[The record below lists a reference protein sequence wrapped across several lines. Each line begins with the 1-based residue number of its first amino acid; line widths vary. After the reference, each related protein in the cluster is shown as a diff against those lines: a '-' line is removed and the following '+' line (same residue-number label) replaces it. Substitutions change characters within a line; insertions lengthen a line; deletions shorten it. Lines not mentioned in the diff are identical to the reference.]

1 MEILNNIE
9 SLSLKEYS
17 ISYALTGSMFFR
29 ETTVYALDK
38 EDAINKLFEQLKNIP
53 KEQICYEEPIR
64 VMEMECPSNMTCDIC
79 PYADDCY
86 E

>member
-1 MEILNNIE
+1 MIYTSVKESQNKKLPVGWILCE
-9 SLSLKEYS
+9 SSLE
-17 ISYALTGSMFFR
+17 
-29 ETTVYALDK
+29 

-64 VMEMECPSNMTCDIC
+64 VMEMECPSNMTCEEC